1 MEREH
6 QKEKQKLVKDKDAG
20 AFMRLPHPYLH
31 LDTHHSEKPTHQG

>member
-20 AFMRLPHPYLH
+20 TLLTAPFVNSCLMQSAIFKQRAN
-31 LDTHHSEKPTHQG
+31 